1 MTVGFSDLTS
11 IDWNIMKRRP
21 DSTLP
26 SIIETTQKKNNTIE
40 SLIKKVIRGRNA
52 LINEF
57 NLNI

>member
-26 SIIETTQKKNNTIE
+26 SIIETTEKKDNTIE
-40 SLIKKVIRGRNA
+40 SLIKEGHKGS
-52 LINEF
+52 
-57 NLNI
+57 